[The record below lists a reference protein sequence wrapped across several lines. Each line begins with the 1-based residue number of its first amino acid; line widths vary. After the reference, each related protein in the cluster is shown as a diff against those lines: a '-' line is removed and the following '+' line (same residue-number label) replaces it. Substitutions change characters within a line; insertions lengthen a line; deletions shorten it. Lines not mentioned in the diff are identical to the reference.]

1 MLFKIKEVS
10 DLMVDAC
17 LRNEAGELMFLS
29 IYGRDTG
36 LQQLLSMFTLKPGN
50 GGLDCFNLV
59 ETGVERPRSHRVW
72 VGNTERL
79 EKLSGRFPRENLFGN
94 LSHMWIFDPKVRQ
107 PDRSNRC
114 AWVLAV
120 ADPQDESAVG
130 AEPIWNMIKHLS
142 SVPLMEHWQHS
153 IREAMWGSIVQNL
166 SESTYPPLGNIG
178 AVKVSLPEEWP
189 EQVSRLVREGV
200 LHPTEVPPG
209 ATNVTLFPL
218 GKTVMTAG
226 IADLVTEEGVSPA
239 YLQSCLRR
247 HAIGDWGCVPATDA
261 KENDLSVKEG
271 FRILSSYPIDPEE
284 CCAGHGDNTIWI
296 ITEADRSVTT
306 VLLPEE
312 Y

>member
-17 LRNEAGELMFLS
+17 VRNEAGELMFLS

-94 LSHMWIFDPKVRQ
+94 LSHLWIFDPKVRQ

-120 ADPQDESAVG
+120 ADPQDGPLVG
-130 AEPIWNMIKHLS
+130 SEPIWNMIKHLS
-142 SVPLMEHWQHS
+142 SVPLMEHWQHP
-153 IREAMWGSIVQNL
+153 IREMLWGSIIQNL

-178 AVKVSLPEEWP
+178 AVRVSLPEEWP
-189 EQVSRLVREGV
+189 EQVSKLVREGM

-226 IADLVTEEGVSPA
+226 IANLVTEEGVSPA
-239 YLQSCLRR
+239 YLQGCLRR
-247 HAIGDWGCVPATDA
+247 HAVGDWGCVPATDA

-271 FRILSSYPIDPEE
+271 FRIMSSYPIDPEAH
-284 CCAGHGDNTIWI
+284 CSGHGDNTIWI

-306 VLLPEE
+306 LLLPDE

>member
-94 LSHMWIFDPKVRQ
+94 LSHLWIFDPKVRQ

-120 ADPQDESAVG
+120 ADPQDGPLVRP
-130 AEPIWNMIKHLS
+130 EPIWNMIKHLS
-142 SVPLMEHWQHS
+142 SVPLMEHWQRPIEES
-153 IREAMWGSIVQNL
+153 MWGQIVQDL
-166 SESTYPPLGNIG
+166 CESTYPPLGNIG
-178 AVKVSLPEEWP
+178 AVRVSLPEEWP
-189 EQVSRLVREGV
+189 EQVSKLVRQGV
-200 LHPTEVPPG
+200 LHPSEIPAG

-218 GKTVMTAG
+218 GKTVVTAG
-226 IADLVTEEGVSPA
+226 VAELVGGEVVSHT
-239 YLQSCLRR
+239 YLQACLHR
-247 HAIGDWGCVPATDA
+247 HAIGDWGHVPPSDA
-261 KENDLSVKEG
+261 RENDLSVKEG
-271 FRILSSYPIDPEE
+271 FRVMSSYPIDPEQP
-284 CCAGHGDNTIWI
+284 CIGHGNNTIWI

-306 VLLPEE
+306 LLLPDE